1 MLGERIDVTPV
12 QAEYVAD
19 VYAGRVPYPAIQ
31 IHNLAFDELPPA
43 VKGVPHAEARHR
55 APSACAHAVI
65 GRAARGRPD
74 AEVPRH
80 VDGGTFPLA
89 QKLLV
94 QDKRGVADAVLA
106 ADAVGREGA
115 VGTEIVH
122 HNGRGETHVVAV
134 AKPVTHLEDKP
145 IVQIPLRTLIK
156 GILGRVPGTIFIPRV
171 LVGVDVVDDGRQL
184 ALGDCA
190 GRGPHALNNDL
201 PDARDRLFR
210 FVSQRGNAQQR
221 QAEQY
226 PGDAQILH
234 APISSCFAMN
244 TQRRT
249 EAMQSVLR
257 MAAASSNFTAREPL
271 FSE

>member
-1 MLGERIDVTPV
+1 M
-12 QAEYVAD
+12 
-19 VYAGRVPYPAIQ
+19 
-31 IHNLAFDELPPA
+31 
-43 VKGVPHAEARHR
+43 
-55 APSACAHAVI
+55 
-65 GRAARGRPD
+65 
-74 AEVPRH
+74 
-80 VDGGTFPLA
+80 
-89 QKLLV
+89 

-210 FVSQRGNAQQR
+210 FVSQRGNA
-221 QAEQY
+221 EQY

>member
-1 MLGERIDVTPV
+1 MEWNGWSEGNPPEHHELLPFTRLLGGPMDYTP
-12 QAEYVAD
+12 
-19 VYAGRVPYPAIQ
+19 
-31 IHNLAFDELPPA
+31 
-43 VKGVPHAEARHR
+43 
-55 APSACAHAVI
+55 
-65 GRAARGRPD
+65 
-74 AEVPRH
+74 
-80 VDGGTFPLA
+80 GTFDILYEKTRNSPRRKKWNDLDKGNSRVNTTLAKQIANWVVIYSPLQMA
-89 QKLLV
+89 S
-94 QDKRGVADAVLA
+94 DMIENY
-106 ADAVGREGA
+106 EG
-115 VGTEIVH
+115 H
-122 HNGRGETHVVAV
+122 
-134 AKPVTHLEDKP
+134 PEDKP

-226 PGDAQILH
+226 PGDALILH